1 MSLRSHQV
9 LIALFAML
17 GIHGASWAQG
27 AIAPT
32 DAYLDQTRPR
42 WEQVSRQIWDFAE
55 TALQEK
61 RSSGY
66 LADLLTK
73 EGFKVQRG
81 IGGLPTAF
89 VATAGSGSPV
99 VGILAEYD
107 ALPELSQK
115 AAETQQAPLV
125 QGAPGHG
132 CGHNLLGTAAVA
144 AAVAANKSRIEK
156 KLPGT
161 IQVFGTPAEEML
173 VGKTFMLNGGAFKNT
188 DVVLSWHP
196 GDKNEIEVGRR
207 LALTA
212 TEVEFFGKTAH
223 AAASPWL
230 GRSALDAM
238 ELFEHAMSLM
248 REHILP
254 TARIHRVIK
263 NGGAVANIIPDY
275 SKVQVWLRDVNGTNV
290 EQMIGRMRKA
300 AEGAAIATETR
311 AKVTLLASVR
321 EPISN
326 EVLGRLMQK
335 ELERVGAPRFD
346 ERDVEFARAIQKDLA
361 LGQAGLSSEIVP
373 YGPGHGSTASSDIG
387 EVSAAVPLAELGV
400 AARPLGTAA
409 HHWAQTTCSAHPVGL
424 KGMLVAAKVMGASMV
439 DLLADPATVAAAK
452 AEFAKSTKGKAWVN
466 PLPPD
471 AKPVV
476 F

>member
-1 MSLRSHQV
+1 MFL
-9 LIALFAML
+9 LCALLLAA
-17 GIHGASWAQG
+17 GET
-27 AIAPT
+27 T
-32 DAYLDQTRPR
+32 DAYLDQTRPQ
-42 WEQVSRQIWDFAE
+42 WEQVSRQIWEFAE

-61 RSSGY
+61 RSAQF
-66 LADLLTK
+66 LAGLLEK

-81 IGGLPTAF
+81 VGALPTAF

-99 VGILAEYD
+99 VAILAEYD

-115 AAETQQAPLV
+115 AGGPVKEPAVRA
-125 QGAPGHG
+125 APGHG

-144 AAVAANKSRIEK
+144 AGVAANRQRLER

-161 IQVFGTPAEEML
+161 IQVFGTPAEEIL
-173 VGKTFMLNGGAFKNT
+173 IGKTFMLMAGAFKDT

-196 GDKNEIEVGRR
+196 GDKNEIVNGKR

-230 GRSALDAM
+230 GRSALDAL

-248 REHILP
+248 REHVQP

-275 SKVQVWLRDVNGTNV
+275 SKVQVWLRDANIAAV
-290 EQMIGRMRKA
+290 EDMLARMRKA
-300 AEGAAIATETR
+300 ADGAAMATETR
-311 AKVTLLASVR
+311 AKVIVLGSVR
-321 EPISN
+321 DPIGN
-326 EVLGRLMQK
+326 EVLGRIMQK
-335 ELERVGAPRFD
+335 ELERVGAPRWD
-346 ERDVEFARAIQKDLA
+346 EAEVSFARALQKENGA
-361 LGQAGLSSEIVP
+361 SEAGMAGDVTP
-373 YGPGHGSTASSDIG
+373 YGVHGSTASSDIG

-400 AARPLGTAA
+400 ATRPLGTGS
-409 HHWAQTTCSAHPVGL
+409 HHWVTTACSAHPLGT
-424 KGMLVAAKVMGASMV
+424 KGMMTAAKVLGASLV
-439 DLLADPATVAAAK
+439 DLLSDPAAVAAAK
-452 AEFAKSTKGKAWVN
+452 AEFTKATKGKPYVS
-466 PLPPD
+466 PLPAD
-471 AKPVV
+471 AKPAV